1 MTEAK
6 MIPMFISFLNYSR
19 TFISQPNLTFIE
31 FEDTFYTQIFN
42 CPMFGLLFAS
52 PRYWI
57 SRASWW
63 DIDYHIHSSLFD
75 EIHVSFLVS
84 IQPLSRVL
92 QNKSKILSLTKNP
105 LKHCSLAILPL
116 EILVKIFLHG
126 LLDPQFSLMIF
137 LAEHYRPS
145 LHSAR
150 LSLLIGQ
157 TAAGWATVL
166 RSL

>member
-1 MTEAK
+1 
-6 MIPMFISFLNYSR
+6 MIPMFISFLIYSR
-19 TFISQPNLTFIE
+19 IFISQPNLTFIE
-31 FEDTFYTQIFN
+31 FEDSFYTQLFN

-57 SRASWW
+57 SRASWK

-92 QNKSKILSLTKNP
+92 QNKIKILFSLPKNV
-105 LKHCSLAILPL
+105 LNHCSLAILPL